1 MLQLY
6 LQLWGLPSGE
16 DGKTSPSTGG
26 TYPMP
31 EVPSANSFTGWVQP
45 SGTATSPAL
54 RRTRVQS
61 LAPQNTKGNQPHLQS
76 TAL

>member
-26 TYPMP
+26 TYTMP
-31 EVPSANSFTGWVQP
+31 EVPSADSFTSWV
-45 SGTATSPAL
+45 
-54 RRTRVQS
+54 
-61 LAPQNTKGNQPHLQS
+61 
-76 TAL
+76 